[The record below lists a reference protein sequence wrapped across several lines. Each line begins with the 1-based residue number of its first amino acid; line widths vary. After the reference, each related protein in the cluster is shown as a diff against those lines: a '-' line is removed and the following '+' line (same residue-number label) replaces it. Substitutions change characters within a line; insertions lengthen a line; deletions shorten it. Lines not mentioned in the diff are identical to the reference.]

1 MVKILANDG
10 ISDDGR
16 LLLEEA
22 GYQVDATKIPQEQ
35 LAEVLPAYDAVI
47 VRSATKIRK
56 ELIDQCPNLRLIA
69 RAGVSVDNIDVEYA
83 QSKGIKVINTANA
96 AAQSVAELVFAHIFA
111 LARQVH
117 LANNELS
124 MPDADF
130 KGLKAK
136 YSNGL
141 ELRGKTIGIL
151 GFGRVGQ
158 AVARTALGLGMN
170 VLPVDL
176 VKDEFMIDISVFSVK
191 NIAFSIKLETV
202 ELDYMLQNADF
213 ITLHI
218 PYTEDA
224 PILRQ
229 EHLKL
234 VKSSAF
240 LINAAQGGVIRESDL
255 LDALEKGQIAGA
267 GIDVFENE
275 PKPSQALL
283 THPKVL
289 VTPHIGGSTASSRT
303 HINFELADRI
313 IDFFGTDEA

>member
-10 ISDDGR
+10 INDDGR

-22 GYQVDATKIPQEQ
+22 GYQVDATRVPQEE
-35 LAEVLPAYDAVI
+35 LASVLPDYDAII

-96 AAQSVAELVFAHIFA
+96 AAQSVAELVFGHIFA
-111 LARQVH
+111 LARQIH
-117 LANNELS
+117 LANHDLS
-124 MPDADF
+124 QVGADF
-130 KGLKAK
+130 KALKAQ
-136 YSNGL
+136 YAQGL
-141 ELRGKTIGIL
+141 ELRGKSIGIL

-191 NIAFSIKLETV
+191 NIAFSIKVETV
-202 ELDYMLQNADF
+202 DMEYMLQNADF

-234 VKSSAF
+234 VKPTAF
-240 LINAAQGGVIRESDL
+240 LINAAQGGVVRESDL
-255 LDALEKGQIAGA
+255 LDALERGELAGA

-283 THPKVL
+283 SHPKVL
-289 VTPHIGGSTASSRT
+289 VTPHIGGSTASSRK
-303 HINFELADRI
+303 HINLELADRI
-313 IDFFGTDEA
+313 IDFFGTE